1 MKKKETFLRPG
12 FMFMN
17 LFKSNQHRI
26 FRKEEEKMKAE
37 MKMKIGSL
45 EENQQL

>member
-1 MKKKETFLRPG
+1 
-12 FMFMN
+12 MFMN
-17 LFKSNQHRI
+17 LFKSNQHRRI